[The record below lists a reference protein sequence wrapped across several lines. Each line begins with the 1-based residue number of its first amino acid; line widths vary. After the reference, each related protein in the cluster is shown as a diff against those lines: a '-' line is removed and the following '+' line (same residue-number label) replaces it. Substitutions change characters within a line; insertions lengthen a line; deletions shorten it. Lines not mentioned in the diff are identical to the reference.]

1 MKISLI
7 SQARCGRKLDRL
19 NGGNLTGRVTFIE
32 NNDGG
37 RVDLPTGT
45 LLVRTSP
52 ASRKSHQIEILVKR
66 KRLAGRFTDAG
77 VNTVRLE
84 PKPSRSRYEPHV
96 GRKQQFKR
104 DRDVAYF
111 CKETGD
117 QILP

>member
-77 VNTVRLE
+77 VNAVRLE

-96 GRKQQFKR
+96 GHKQIAR
-104 DRDVAYF
+104 AERYDRYF
-111 CKETGD
+111 DKATGD
-117 QILP
+117 EIFP